1 MRTQIPASVSGT
13 RNESVDMSSLLKNR
27 LALAG
32 GIVLLLLAVI
42 ALLAPWF
49 APHDPLH
56 VSLPDALL
64 PPCHLYPFGT
74 DQLGRDVMSRLIYGT
89 RISLLIGFIAV
100 GIAVLVGMTV
110 GALAGFYG
118 GWIDAVLMRFVD
130 TLLSIPTIFLL
141 LAIIAMDPAEQLL
154 RFGTLPLVGGFINT
168 LFQVTDP
175 HIVMLMAVIGL
186 MSWMGVARLV
196 RAEILSLKEREFVLA
211 ARVLGASEWR
221 LITKHLLPNAMAP
234 VLVSATLGVGGAIL
248 TESVLS
254 YLGLGVQPPTPSWG
268 NILNEGRVA
277 LGVAWWLTLSPGLCI
292 LLTVLA
298 FNLLGEGIREWL
310 NR

>member
-1 MRTQIPASVSGT
+1 
-13 RNESVDMSSLLKNR
+13 MSALLRNR
-27 LALAG
+27 LALSGA
-32 GIVLLLLAVI
+32 IILLILAVI
-42 ALLAPWF
+42 AIGAPWI
-49 APHDPLH
+49 APHDPLQ
-56 VSLPDALL
+56 VNLPDALL
-64 PPCHLYPFGT
+64 PPSAAYPLGT
-74 DQLGRDVMSRLIYGT
+74 DPLGRDVLSRLIYGT

-100 GIAVLVGMTV
+100 GIAVFLGTVV

-118 GWIDAVLMRFVD
+118 GWVDAVLMRLVD
-130 TLLSIPTIFLL
+130 TLLAIPTIFLL
-141 LAIIAMDPAEQLL
+141 LSVIAMDPAERLLQL
-154 RFGTLPLVGGFINT
+154 GTLPVIGGLIAG
-168 LFQVTDP
+168 LFKAVDP
-175 HIVMLMAVIGL
+175 HIVMLMAVIGA

-211 ARVLGASEWR
+211 ARVLGASSFR
-221 LITKHLLPNAMAP
+221 VMTKHLIPNAMGP

-298 FNLLGEGIREWL
+298 FNLLGEGVRDWVS
-310 NR
+310 RR

>member
-1 MRTQIPASVSGT
+1 MPSLF
-13 RNESVDMSSLLKNR
+13 RNRMV
-27 LALAG
+27 LAG
-32 GIVLLLLAVI
+32 GVVLVLLAVI
-42 ALLAPWF
+42 AVAAPWL
-49 APHDPLH
+49 APHDPLQ
-56 VSLPDALL
+56 VNLADALL
-64 PPCHLYPFGT
+64 PPSAAYPLGT
-74 DQLGRDVMSRLIYGT
+74 DPLGRDVLSRLIYGT

-100 GIAVLVGMTV
+100 GISIMVGTAI

-118 GWIDAVLMRFVD
+118 GWLDALLMRVVD

-141 LAIIAMDPAEQLL
+141 LAIIAMDPAERLL
-154 RFGTLPLVGGFINT
+154 RLGGLPFVGWLVKGVLT
-168 LFQVTDP
+168 AVDP
-175 HIVMLMAVIGL
+175 QIVILMAAIGL

-211 ARVLGASEWR
+211 ARALGASSCR
-221 LITKHLLPNAMAP
+221 LITRHLLPNAMAP

-248 TESVLS
+248 LESLLS

-292 LLTVLA
+292 LVTVLS